1 MDVGGDAADLMV
13 KEGIQLTDASIRL
26 LASGGK
32 NLIVLLIAISK
43 DQKKLM
49 GKTNML
55 RLLKD
60 DYPITA
66 FSVKRG
72 DIEEVRKLAKKEIPV
87 LYSFIDKKK
96 PEDRSEDDMLTLIS
110 NERYLSQ
117 INLILERLGYPI
129 PGKEENLKNGQPRAP
144 QRSSSVGR
152 GIGLTDMGGNETG
165 GQKSSIKAQI
175 AILRAAAGKGRSERE
190 PLQRE

>member
-1 MDVGGDAADLMV
+1 MDVGGDVADLMV

-32 NLIVLLIAISK
+32 NLVVLLIAISK

-60 DYPITA
+60 DNPITA

-72 DIEEVRKLAKKEIPV
+72 DIEEVRKLANKEIPV

-96 PEDRSEDDMLTLIS
+96 PEDRSENDMLTLIS

-129 PGKEENLKNGQPRAP
+129 PGKEENLKT
-144 QRSSSVGR
+144 
-152 GIGLTDMGGNETG
+152 GIF
-165 GQKSSIKAQI
+165 
-175 AILRAAAGKGRSERE
+175 
-190 PLQRE
+190 